1 MANPILMQKHH
12 FLLPLLL
19 ICLLA
24 PACKYKVDDGLNWDQ
39 NLVAPILKSRM
50 GLAEALKDSSLVNIN
65 NDQSITIVFRDTLVS
80 ISLSDYLVVPDTSY
94 SAKITLDSIS
104 LATDTLVQDITMQ
117 QIADELCTQGQ
128 TVFCNIA
135 PGTPLLFG
143 IPPISNVSAPAQNI
157 NASQF
162 FQEADLISGWMVVE
176 LENHLPMDINSASFH
191 LRNNGQYQ
199 DTLVK
204 DTIYNIYRGS
214 TVSTSAS
221 LAGKTVESIMA
232 AQLENIST
240 AQAPPFNYDPNQ
252 YLRIRIIVH
261 SLRASRA
268 TAVFPAQRVIDDY
281 SRINYRFDN
290 GVEIT
295 QIKSKTGHLILNAI
309 STLQDTIDFSYSLPT
324 AIKNGQAVRIHD
336 RLVPGPNGGV
346 ANIDLEL
353 DDYYIDMTLNGDSVN
368 LFPYH
373 LIGDML
379 YSGRLNTMD
388 LQDSINITYGL
399 QGIVPSYI
407 EGYLGQS
414 SFNFRDSLKFDF
426 FNAILGG
433 SLDLHAPTV
442 TLNITNSIGVDG
454 ELTVRQLDAIN
465 HRTNQSVSLTGQLM
479 NGKTEVRGPKLPN
492 VGQSVSTSI
501 ALNNGNSNIRQFL
514 SLLPDEIQFD
524 MDVLVNRN
532 GNPALHDNFA
542 TDQSALAAY
551 LDIEVPLDGI
561 TDHLWL
567 QDTLEMNLGN
577 ASLPKGIEDGRLK
590 LVASNQFP
598 FAAEVQVLFMDVNG
612 SIFDSLFTSGP
623 ALLPAGHV
631 GLNGMV
637 DIPGTG
643 QLIANFDQMRFTRL
657 KQRGKSAITRF
668 VLSTQ
673 PTGQHVK
680 LFTTY
685 GIDFHLVGDFRT
697 HIGS

>member
-1 MANPILMQKHH
+1 MQKRP
-12 FLLPLLL
+12 FLLLLL
-19 ICLLA
+19 LLCLLV
-24 PACKYKVDDGLNWDQ
+24 PACKYKLDDGLNWDQ
-39 NLVAPILKSRM
+39 NLVAPILKSRI
-50 GLAEALKDSSLVNIN
+50 GLTDALTDSSLVNIN
-65 NDQSITIVFRDTLVS
+65 NDQSITLVFRDTLVN
-80 ISLSDYLVVPDTSY
+80 IALSDYLVVPDTSY

-117 QIADELCTQGQ
+117 QIADELCSQGQ
-128 TVFCNIA
+128 TFFCNLA
-135 PGTPLLFG
+135 LGTPFLFG

-176 LENHLPMDINSASFH
+176 LENQLPMDINSASFH

-204 DTIYNIYRGS
+204 DTIYNILRGT
-214 TVSTSAS
+214 TVSTAAS

-295 QIKSKTGHLILNAI
+295 KIKSKTGHLILNAI
-309 STLQDTIDFSYSLPT
+309 STLQDTIDFSYALPT
-324 AIKNGQAVRIHD
+324 AIKNGQSVLIND
-336 RLVPGPNGGV
+336 RLVPGPNGGT

-353 DDYYIDMTLNGDSVN
+353 ADYYIDMTLNGDSVN

-388 LQDSINITYGL
+388 LQDSINISYGL

-414 SFNFRDSLKFDF
+414 SFNFADSLKFDF

-433 SLDLHAPTV
+433 DMDLVNPKV
-442 TLNITNSIGVDG
+442 TLSIRNSIGVDAKLIVQRL
-454 ELTVRQLDAIN
+454 EAIN
-465 HRTNQSVSLTGQLM
+465 HRKNQTVALTGALM
-479 NGKTEVRGPKLPN
+479 SQG
-492 VGQSVSTSI
+492 
-501 ALNNGNSNIRQFL
+501 
-514 SLLPDEIQFD
+514 
-524 MDVLVNRN
+524 
-532 GNPALHDNFA
+532 
-542 TDQSALAAY
+542 
-551 LDIEVPLDGI
+551 
-561 TDHLWL
+561 
-567 QDTLEMNLGN
+567 
-577 ASLPKGIEDGRLK
+577 
-590 LVASNQFP
+590 
-598 FAAEVQVLFMDVNG
+598 
-612 SIFDSLFTSGP
+612 
-623 ALLPAGHV
+623 
-631 GLNGMV
+631 
-637 DIPGTG
+637 
-643 QLIANFDQMRFTRL
+643 
-657 KQRGKSAITRF
+657 
-668 VLSTQ
+668 
-673 PTGQHVK
+673 
-680 LFTTY
+680 
-685 GIDFHLVGDFRT
+685 
-697 HIGS
+697 